1 MCGLHDDMMWGNMEP
16 SEEPNRKEMIRMLT
30 LGEAQDIF
38 IEALPG
44 DVEWMT
50 HRFPGT
56 PDDMDYVEE
65 WVVRTDDRRIDCD
78 VTWFD
83 SVGFP
88 VSVVIETCG
97 ETLHRDMVDPEDAE
111 SAAAWLTQN

>member
-1 MCGLHDDMMWGNMEP
+1 
-16 SEEPNRKEMIRMLT
+16 MLT

-38 IEALPG
+38 IDALPG
-44 DVEWMT
+44 DAEWT
-50 HRFPGT
+50 AQRFPGT
-56 PDDMDYVEE
+56 PDYVEE
-65 WVVRTDDRRIDCD
+65 WVVRTDNGRIDCD

-88 VSVVIETCG
+88 VSVVIETCDPLRV
-97 ETLHRDMVDPEDAE
+97 TLHRDMVDPEDVE

>member
-1 MCGLHDDMMWGNMEP
+1 MMWGSME
-16 SEEPNRKEMIRMLT
+16 SSQEPNRKEHTMLT

-38 IEALPG
+38 IDALPG
-44 DVEWMT
+44 DVEWT
-50 HRFPGT
+50 IRRFPGA

-83 SVGFP
+83 SIGFP
-88 VSVVIETCG
+88 VSVVIETCDPLR
-97 ETLHRDMVDPEDAE
+97 ETLYRDMVDPEDVE